1 MEKKKKNN
9 SLFKYDLERH
19 SSHSKVFLQHKLG
32 KILPFCDRSYVQYI
46 NIVHKPHANVPT
58 SLHLHDVTSPYCN
71 LIG

>member
-32 KILPFCDRSYVQYI
+32 KILPFCDPHKFSFGKN
-46 NIVHKPHANVPT
+46 NILLEF
-58 SLHLHDVTSPYCN
+58 SSSE
-71 LIG
+71 LICDSISEGDNII